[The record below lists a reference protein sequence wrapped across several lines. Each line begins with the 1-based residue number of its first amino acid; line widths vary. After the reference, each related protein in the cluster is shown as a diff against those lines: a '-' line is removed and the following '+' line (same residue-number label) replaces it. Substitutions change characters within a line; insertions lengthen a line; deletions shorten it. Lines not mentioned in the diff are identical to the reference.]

1 MSGTEVTFFYS
12 LPAFFLG
19 LIVLIAVI
27 RNETDAY
34 FRTLLINVVGGLGAL
49 MILAAMFLGMRDTNH
64 QYLPGEG
71 AAFLLLGLL
80 YAGTYIGMQEAN
92 SQKGYRATLALGA
105 IGILGFVVGLARSF
119 MAEGAFFLPSGVILM
134 GISLIYIAIAAGVVV

>member
-1 MSGTEVTFFYS
+1 FHAFMEREFQFRRLYAVVGLALVAAGVIFRLLAFRGERAMAWPVQMSGTEVTFFYS

-80 YAGTYIGMQEAN
+80 YAGTYIG
-92 SQKGYRATLALGA
+92 
-105 IGILGFVVGLARSF
+105 
-119 MAEGAFFLPSGVILM
+119 
-134 GISLIYIAIAAGVVV
+134 